1 MEAAEPSAERMLSAT
16 DLADRFADFG
26 TAARGTAMK
35 NKAKGDEFGEKLANR
50 RAEVYDSAAALVN
63 QQAPLEAAKV
73 MMERAGQLHV
83 RTPPLIDFDN
93 VGLQYI
99 AARAWQYCA
108 LIINPGLSPAAPK
121 WE

>member
-1 MEAAEPSAERMLSAT
+1 MNTAGPSAECLLSAA
-16 DLADRFADFG
+16 DLADRFSDFAK
-26 TAARGTAMK
+26 AARGTAMK

-50 RAEVYDSAAALVN
+50 RAEVYDSAAVLLN
-63 QQAPLEAAKV
+63 QQTTVEAAKT

-83 RTPPLIDFDN
+83 RTPPLIDFDK

-99 AARAWQYCA
+99 AARAWQHCA
-108 LIINPGLSPAAPK
+108 LMIDPTVPQTAPK